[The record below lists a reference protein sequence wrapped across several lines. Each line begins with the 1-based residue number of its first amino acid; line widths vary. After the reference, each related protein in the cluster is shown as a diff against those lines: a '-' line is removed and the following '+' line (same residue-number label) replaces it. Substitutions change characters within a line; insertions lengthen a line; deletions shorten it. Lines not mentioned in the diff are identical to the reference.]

1 MDPIRDIV
9 DGPFGSCENVGAT
22 EHEAGH
28 AVLRP
33 VIRSRYS
40 TARMKKEGEVERTNV
55 GWNSSGS
62 VVVII
67 PCHDEEATIG
77 TVVTDF
83 ARTLP
88 GARIVVVDNASKDG
102 TARVAAAAGARVMFE
117 PRLGKG
123 FAVLCGLRS
132 EHAADYFLIVDGDDT
147 YPAERAPDLIAA
159 AASGADMVIGARH
172 VDADEG
178 AFRPGHSFGN
188 QLFVWLVRL
197 LFGLRTRDLLSGY
210 RVLTRR
216 FLESAPL
223 IAKGFEVEAEL
234 SLQAKVQEL
243 PVTEVSVSYR
253 PRRAGSDSKLR
264 TFRDGYQVLIAI
276 ITFFRDYRPI
286 AFFGTLSILLML
298 GSVAG
303 VLYAAFRSDAH
314 GPLAAFSIALLILS
328 ALSLTCGVILSSI
341 NRRAAE
347 IAARITWR

>member
-1 MDPIRDIV
+1 MARINV
-9 DGPFGSCENVGAT
+9 D
-22 EHEAGH
+22 
-28 AVLRP
+28 R
-33 VIRSRYS
+33 
-40 TARMKKEGEVERTNV
+40 
-55 GWNSSGS
+55 NSFAS
-62 VVVII
+62 VAVII

-77 TVVTDF
+77 TVVADF
-83 ARTLP
+83 ARALP
-88 GARIVVVDNASKDG
+88 EARIVVVDNASKDR
-102 TARVAAAAGARVMFE
+102 TSQEASAAGARVMFE

-132 EHAADYFLIVDGDDT
+132 EHAADYYLIVDGDDT

-172 VDADEG
+172 VDAEEG
-178 AFRPGHSFGN
+178 AFRAGHSFGN
-188 QLFVWLVRL
+188 RLFVLLVRL

-216 FLESAPL
+216 FLQNAPL

-243 PVTEVSVSYR
+243 PITEVPVSYR

-264 TFRDGYQVLIAI
+264 TFRDGYRVLIAI
-276 ITFFRDYRPI
+276 VTFFRDYRPI
-286 AFFGTLSILLML
+286 AFFGTLSTLLML
-298 GSVAG
+298 GSVPGALF
-303 VLYAAFRSDAH
+303 VAFGRH
-314 GPLAAFSIALLILS
+314 ENGPLVSFSLALLLLS

-347 IAARITWR
+347 ITARITWR

>member
-1 MDPIRDIV
+1 VHDFVAAIFLFP
-9 DGPFGSCENVGAT
+9 ENMSASARRAALVVFSLT
-22 EHEAGH
+22 M
-28 AVLRP
+28 RNCY
-33 VIRSRYS
+33 I
-40 TARMKKEGEVERTNV
+40 TARMKREAEAERI
-55 GWNSSGS
+55 S
-62 VVVII
+62 VVPGSSVSVAVII
-67 PCHDEEATIG
+67 PCHNEEATIG
-77 TVVTDF
+77 TVVADF
-83 ARTLP
+83 ARALP
-88 GARIVVVDNASKDG
+88 GSRIVVVDNASIDR
-102 TARVAAAAGARVMFE
+102 TSQVAAAAGAQVMFE

-132 EHAADYFLIVDGDDT
+132 AHAADYFLIVDGDDT

-172 VDADEG
+172 LDAEDG
-178 AFRPGHSFGN
+178 AFRAGHSFGN

-197 LFGLRTRDLLSGY
+197 LFGLRTRDLFSGY

-216 FLESAPL
+216 FLENAPL

-253 PRRAGSDSKLR
+253 PRPAGSDSKLR

-276 ITFFRDYRPI
+276 LTFFRDYRPI

-298 GSVAG
+298 GSVVG
-303 VLYAAFRSDAH
+303 MLFEAFGSDPN
-314 GPLAAFSIALLILS
+314 GRLASFSIALLLLS

>member
-1 MDPIRDIV
+1 MHGWLNPFIRN
-9 DGPFGSCENVGAT
+9 CY
-22 EHEAGH
+22 
-28 AVLRP
+28 
-33 VIRSRYS
+33 SR
-40 TARMKKEGEVERTNV
+40 ARMKREGDMERISVER
-55 GWNSSGS
+55 NSSAS
-62 VVVII
+62 VAVII
-67 PCHDEEATIG
+67 PCHDEELTIG
-77 TVVTDF
+77 TVVADF
-83 ARTLP
+83 ARALP
-88 GARIVVVDNASKDG
+88 EARIVVVDNASKDR
-102 TARVAAAAGARVMFE
+102 TSKAAAAAGARVIFE

-159 AASGADMVIGARH
+159 AAAGADMVIGARN
-172 VDADEG
+172 VDAEEG
-178 AFRPGHSFGN
+178 AFRTGHSFGN
-188 QLFVWLVRL
+188 QLFVLLVRL

-216 FLESAPL
+216 FLENAPL

-243 PVTEVSVSYR
+243 PVTEVSVCYR
-253 PRRAGSDSKLR
+253 PRPVGSDSKLR

-276 ITFFRDYRPI
+276 VTFFRDYRPI

-303 VLYAAFRSDAH
+303 LLFVTVGSGANGA
-314 GPLAAFSIALLILS
+314 LASFSMTLLLLS

-347 IAARITWR
+347 ITARITWR

>member
-1 MDPIRDIV
+1 
-9 DGPFGSCENVGAT
+9 
-22 EHEAGH
+22 
-28 AVLRP
+28 
-33 VIRSRYS
+33 
-40 TARMKKEGEVERTNV
+40 
-55 GWNSSGS
+55 
-62 VVVII
+62 
-67 PCHDEEATIG
+67 
-77 TVVTDF
+77 
-83 ARTLP
+83 
-88 GARIVVVDNASKDG
+88 
-102 TARVAAAAGARVMFE
+102 MFE

-132 EHAADYFLIVDGDDT
+132 ETAADYFLIVDGDDT

-172 VDADEG
+172 VDAQEG
-178 AFRPGHSFGN
+178 AFRTGHSFGN
-188 QLFVWLVRL
+188 QLFVLLVRL
-197 LFGLRTRDLLSGY
+197 LFGLRTQDLFSGY

-216 FLESAPL
+216 FLENAPL

-253 PRRAGSDSKLR
+253 PRQAGSDSKLR

-276 ITFFRDYRPI
+276 LTFFRDYRPI

-298 GSVAG
+298 GSVA
-303 VLYAAFRSDAH
+303 S
-314 GPLAAFSIALLILS
+314 ALLVAFGGHANGALASFSTALLLLS

-347 IAARITWR
+347 ITARITWR

>member
-1 MDPIRDIV
+1 MRNFV
-9 DGPFGSCENVGAT
+9 AGTFVGAENVSAS
-22 EHEAGH
+22 ELR
-28 AVLRP
+28 AVRGVHSP
-33 VIRSRYS
+33 VMRNCYS
-40 TARMKKEGEVERTNV
+40 TACMKKEEQTERIGV
-55 GWNSSGS
+55 DQSSSAS
-62 VVVII
+62 VAVII

-77 TVVTDF
+77 TVVADF
-83 ARTLP
+83 ARALP
-88 GARIVVVDNASKDG
+88 GARIVVVDNASKDR
-102 TARVAAAAGARVMFE
+102 TSKAAAAAGAQVIFE

-132 EHAADYFLIVDGDDT
+132 AYAADYFLIVDGDDT

-159 AASGADMVIGARH
+159 ASSGADMVIGARH
-172 VDADEG
+172 VDAEEG
-178 AFRPGHSFGN
+178 AFRTGHSFGN

-197 LFGLRTRDLLSGY
+197 LFGLRTGDLLSGY

-216 FLESAPL
+216 FLENAPL

-276 ITFFRDYRPI
+276 VTFFRDYRPI
-286 AFFGTLSILLML
+286 AFFGTLSMLLML
-298 GSVAG
+298 GSVASLLF
-303 VLYAAFRSDAH
+303 VAFGSDAS
-314 GPLAAFSIALLILS
+314 GLLATFSIALVVLS
-328 ALSLTCGVILSSI
+328 ALSLTCGVVLSSI

-347 IAARITWR
+347 ITARITWR